1 MKTQPATLS
10 FSSLFRRLFAVGGA
24 LAAAAMAQ
32 AQAPDAFEEDD
43 TPATAKVI
51 LNGVTQNRSIHL
63 GDTDWV
69 TFTIGGAGATALR
82 IETAAPV
89 VGGSGDTELW
99 LYNATNL
106 TKELLYADDGALGKF
121 SLITLA
127 NVVPG
132 TYFIRVGAVPV
143 AGAPVAIAA
152 YTLRATW
159 TDRADSFEADNTAA
173 TAKAIANGETQE
185 RSIHVAND
193 EDWVSFTVAGSGATN
208 VRIETAGG
216 IGDTELFLFGPNSS
230 TVQLAYND
238 DFGTGK
244 FAQIAVASLVPGT
257 YFARVTSFGQSNAIS
272 AYTLRA
278 SWTEGSVAPPTG
290 DSFETDDTAAAAK
303 AIANGETQNR
313 SIHVVGDVDFVR
325 FTIGANGATNLRI
338 RTAGVSGD
346 TEIFLFGP
354 NSPTT
359 QLDYNDD
366 AGGGTFSQIV
376 RATVPAGTYLVKVGE
391 FGNDRTIS
399 AYALSVSWTDSAPV
413 PPGDGYEIDNTPAT
427 AKPIANGQT
436 KANFSIH
443 VAGDEDWS
451 TFVIGPN
458 GASNVRI
465 ETAGASGD
473 TEMWLYGPN
482 ESTALLAYDDEGAAP
497 GFSRIVMPYLGP
509 GTYFVKVAEFGNNG
523 TIGAYSLRAS
533 WTDGVPVATT
543 GGRLVNLSILT
554 STTPESPTVIVG
566 FVTTGTGAKSFL
578 LRGVGPTLSS
588 LGVGDAMADPKLQL
602 FRGSAPLA
610 DNDNWGAGGALRDA
624 ATAVGAFQLPDNSR
638 DAAMIQTL
646 GAGAFTVQVNGGNGA
661 VLVEAYEAS
670 ANLATRLA
678 NVSARAFVG
687 SGGGLLAGGFV
698 IGGQGPRTLL
708 IRAVGPGLAPFG
720 VTDFLADPKL
730 DIYSGRT
737 VVQSNDNWGGTAAL
751 TATFARV
758 GAFGLTGTSR
768 DSVVLVT
775 LQPGAYS
782 AQVSSVGGAEGS
794 VLLEVYEVP

>member
-1 MKTQPATLS
+1 MKKVPALKGKSVLMLFYEPSTRTHSSFEVAAKRLSADVTNFDVAQSSITKGESVRETVETLQAMRTDFIIVRHKASGLPGTIAKLTKASVINAGDGSHAHPTQ
-10 FSSLFRRLFAVGGA
+10 A
-24 LAAAAMAQ
+24 LL
-32 AQAPDAFEEDD
+32 DAF
-43 TPATAKVI
+43 
-51 LNGVTQNRSIHL
+51 
-63 GDTDWV
+63 
-69 TFTIGGAGATALR
+69 TI
-82 IETAAPV
+82 
-89 VGGSGDTELW
+89 
-99 LYNATNL
+99 
-106 TKELLYADDGALGKF
+106 KEKF
-121 SLITLA
+121 
-127 NVVPG
+127 PD
-132 TYFIRVGAVPV
+132 P
-143 AGAPVAIAA
+143 
-152 YTLRATW
+152 
-159 TDRADSFEADNTAA
+159 
-173 TAKAIANGETQE
+173 
-185 RSIHVAND
+185 
-193 EDWVSFTVAGSGATN
+193 
-208 VRIETAGG
+208 
-216 IGDTELFLFGPNSS
+216 
-230 TVQLAYND
+230 
-238 DFGTGK
+238 TGK
-244 FAQIAVASLVPGT
+244 KVLI
-257 YFARVTSFGQSNAIS
+257 
-272 AYTLRA
+272 
-278 SWTEGSVAPPTG
+278 
-290 DSFETDDTAAAAK
+290 
-303 AIANGETQNR
+303 
-313 SIHVVGDVDFVR
+313 VGDILHSRVAR
-325 FTIGANGATNLRI
+325 STCMILKKL
-338 RTAGVSGD
+338 GV
-346 TEIFLFGP
+346 E
-354 NSPTT
+354 
-359 QLDYNDD
+359 
-366 AGGGTFSQIV
+366 
-376 RATVPAGTYLVKVGE
+376 
-391 FGNDRTIS
+391 
-399 AYALSVSWTDSAPV
+399 
-413 PPGDGYEIDNTPAT
+413 
-427 AKPIANGQT
+427 
-436 KANFSIH
+436 
-443 VAGDEDWS
+443 VA
-451 TFVIGPN
+451 
-458 GASNVRI
+458 
-465 ETAGASGD
+465 
-473 TEMWLYGPN
+473 
-482 ESTALLAYDDEGAAP
+482 
-497 GFSRIVMPYLGP
+497 YLGP

>member
-1 MKTQPATLS
+1 MKTPQAMFT
-10 FSSLFRRLFAVGGA
+10 FSRQFRRLCQIGGA
-24 LAAAAMAQ
+24 LAAAALAQ

-51 LNGVTQNRSIHL
+51 LNGVTQSRSIHL
-63 GDTDWV
+63 GDTDWA
-69 TFTIGGAGATALR
+69 TFTIGGTGATALR

-89 VGGSGDTELW
+89 GGGSGDTEIW

-132 TYFIRVGAVPV
+132 TYFIRVGSVVV
-143 AGAPVAIAA
+143 AGTQTPIAA

-159 TDRADSFEADNTAA
+159 TDRADNFETDNTAA

-193 EDWVSFTVAGSGATN
+193 EDWATFTVGGSGGTN
-208 VRIETAGG
+208 IQIETAGPV
-216 IGDTELFLFGPNSS
+216 GDTELALFGPGNGTTLIAS
-230 TVQLAYND
+230 ND
-238 DFGTGK
+238 DFGTSK
-244 FAQIAVASLVPGT
+244 FSRINVANLAVGT
-257 YFARVTSFGQSNAIS
+257 YFIRVTSFGQSNAIS

-278 SWTEGSVAPPTG
+278 SWSEGAVIQPG

-303 AIANGETQNR
+303 PIANGETQNR
-313 SIHVVGDVDFVR
+313 SIHVVGDVDFAR
-325 FTIGANGATNLRI
+325 FTVGQNGATNLRI
-338 RTAGVSGD
+338 RTAGVTGD
-346 TEIFLFGP
+346 TELFLFGP
-354 NSPTT
+354 NSTT
-359 QLDYNDD
+359 AQLDYNDD
-366 AGGGTFSQIV
+366 AGGSTFSQIV
-376 RATVPAGTYLVKVGE
+376 RASVPAGTYYIKVGE
-391 FGNDRTIS
+391 LGNDRTIT
-399 AYALSVSWTDSAPV
+399 AYTLAVSWTDSVPV
-413 PPGDGYEIDNTPAT
+413 PAGDGYESDNTPAT
-427 AKPIANGQT
+427 AKVIVNGQT
-436 KANFSIH
+436 KANYSIH

-523 TIGAYSLRAS
+523 TIGSYSLRAS

-566 FVTTGTGAKSFL
+566 FVTVGTGAKSFL
-578 LRGVGPTLSS
+578 LRGVGPTRTT

-602 FRGSAPLA
+602 FRGSVPLA

-646 GAGAFTVQVNGGNGA
+646 GAGAFTVQVNGGSGA